1 MIGMPIFTIVNTMSI
16 VQYLTNMV
24 IQPHEISYS
33 SSRSI
38 HTKPHQRISSYE
50 IVRYSIFAYRSTLVF
65 GALIV
70 FSAVG
75 HGNIVLD
82 AMTVD

>member
-1 MIGMPIFTIVNTMSI
+1 MAAYDYLGNLENA

-24 IQPHEISYS
+24 LQPHEISYS

-50 IVRYSIFAYRSTLVF
+50 IARYSIFDRQLWF
-65 GALIV
+65 LE
-70 FSAVG
+70 
-75 HGNIVLD
+75 H
-82 AMTVD
+82 